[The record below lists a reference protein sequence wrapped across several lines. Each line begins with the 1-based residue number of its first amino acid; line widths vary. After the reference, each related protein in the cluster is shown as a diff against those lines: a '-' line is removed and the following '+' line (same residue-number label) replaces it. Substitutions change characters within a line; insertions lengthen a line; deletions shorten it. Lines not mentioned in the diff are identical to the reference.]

1 MKHADEKRSAASA
14 RVATQTRASRKV
26 QAKPLA
32 GAWQLYRDD
41 LRRARINVISLV
53 IILGLV
59 VIPAV
64 FAWFNVAASWNPF
77 GNTRNLTVAV
87 ANADTGYK
95 SDLVP
100 MKVNAGEQVVSAL
113 RANKQLNWEVTT
125 PAQALEGTKSGKYY
139 AAIVILLHQRKTQRY
154 CPQDCRIWGAGG
166 FHPGERSVHRNC
178 GGGGAEPCPDSV
190 HSAIHSRSYQR
201 FKYRGG
207 ARGDTV
213 YPLL

>member
-14 RVATQTRASRKV
+14 QRSTVPTRTATQTEADVPTRTDTQTRTSRKA

-41 LRRARINVISLV
+41 LRRARINVISMV

-113 RANKQLNWEVTT
+113 RANKQLKWEVTT

-139 AAIVILLHQRKTQRY
+139 AAIVIPEGFSKNMLSFFSSSAQSTQLNYYINEKRNGIA
-154 CPQDCRIWGAGG
+154 PKIAGAGAQAV
-166 FHPGERSVHRNC
+166 STQV
-178 GGGGAEPCPDSV
+178 
-190 HSAIHSRSYQR
+190 
-201 FKYRGG
+201 
-207 ARGDTV
+207 
-213 YPLL
+213 